1 MASRT
6 RMHRCP
12 GKCERMVPHQ
22 FFACGGCWARLPL
35 HLQQAIKRAPRR
47 SGAHVMAMAEACDW
61 YREHEDAQQPGD
73 DCEAGGSRG
82 QS

>member
-1 MASRT
+1 
-6 RMHRCP
+6 
-12 GKCERMVPHQ
+12 
-22 FFACGGCWARLPL
+22 
-35 HLQQAIKRAPRR
+35 
-47 SGAHVMAMAEACDW
+47 MAMAEACDW